1 MPKRKERDTEP
12 VQAELPLAKYLAST
26 EKRVRD
32 RAIRSLAA
40 YLQNCAQ
47 EGGLSISQAELAKLW
62 KGIFYCFWMSDK
74 PLVQQA
80 LAQEL
85 ADLVLYTAGDFS
97 ETDETSLDGDAGRN
111 RALSALDFYHG
122 FWTTIEAEWF
132 GIDKYRTNKYYLL
145 MRRMLNAG
153 LTLLLLHGWHPT
165 LLKRFAL
172 VMGGKDGPLAA
183 NNVQIPDSIR
193 YHVCDIFLDELE
205 SVSGKNDEKIPLLPL
220 ITPFLEL
227 AAKSTSKRVYERV
240 MSCVI
245 TPLLDAAKKEI
256 VQKPS
261 DYPQLL
267 QRAVVAVEDDGDE
280 SENDS
285 DDDSADE
292 QQHTDSPNQD
302 IRRIVSVR
310 RSILRAAFLIAS
322 GSDTYAPSRRKLYAV
337 WQAEEAQ

>member
-40 YLQNCAQ
+40 YLQKCAQ
-47 EGGLSISQAELAKLW
+47 EGGLSLSQSELAKLW

-85 ADLVLYTAGDFS
+85 ADLVLFTAGDIS
-97 ETDETSLDGDAGRN
+97 ETDKTSSDDDIARN

-145 MRRMLNAG
+145 MRRMVNAG
-153 LTLLLLHGWHPT
+153 LTLLQLHDWHPA
-165 LLKRFAL
+165 LLRRFAL

-183 NNVQIPDSIR
+183 SNVQIPDSIR

-205 SVSGKNDEKIPLLPL
+205 SISGKNDEKIPMLPL

-245 TPLLDAAKKEI
+245 SPLLNAAKQEI
-256 VQKPS
+256 AQKQS

-267 QRAVVAVEDDGDE
+267 QRAVVAVEDDRDE
-280 SENDS
+280 SDS
-285 DDDSADE
+285 DDDSADDE
-292 QQHTDSPNQD
+292 QRPGSHTQD
-302 IRRIVSVR
+302 ARRLISVR
-310 RSILRAAFLIAS
+310 RSILKAAFFIAS
-322 GSDTYAPSRRKLYAV
+322 GSDTYAPSRRKLYAL
-337 WQAEEAQ
+337 WQAEDAQ